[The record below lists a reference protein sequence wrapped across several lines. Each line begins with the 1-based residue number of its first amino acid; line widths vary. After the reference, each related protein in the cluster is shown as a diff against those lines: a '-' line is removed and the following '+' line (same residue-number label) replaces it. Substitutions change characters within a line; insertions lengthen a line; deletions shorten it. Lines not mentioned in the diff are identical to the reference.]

1 MGQNLDISDAVLLGY
16 QGDNIECMDKVI
28 TKWKSK
34 GHEKVL
40 LNNNNYIISEGAN
53 SLSCSIGKL

>member
-1 MGQNLDISDAVLLGY
+1 MGQNLVISDAVLRTY

-34 GHEKVL
+34 GHKKV